1 LAYEAP
7 RHRGQGR
14 AAARGRV
21 LAAKAPLVKMRLEGG
36 VGVGGFGQV
45 EGFFQVN
52 AGLGEGAG
60 VEGWFG
66 ADERA
71 GGVEAVAGGVG

>member
-1 LAYEAP
+1 
-7 RHRGQGR
+7 
-14 AAARGRV
+14 
-21 LAAKAPLVKMRLEGG
+21 MRLEGG

-60 VEGWFG
+60 VEG
-66 ADERA
+66 
-71 GGVEAVAGGVG
+71 